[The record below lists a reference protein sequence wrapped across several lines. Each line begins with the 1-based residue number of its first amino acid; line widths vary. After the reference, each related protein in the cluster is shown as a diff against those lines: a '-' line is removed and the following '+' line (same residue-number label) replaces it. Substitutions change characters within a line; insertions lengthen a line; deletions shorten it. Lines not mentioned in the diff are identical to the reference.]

1 MTPSRAL
8 LRCTAVSLVVAS
20 SCAFAPSS
28 SNIPHSQISLSVTSI
43 DDDIAHLYET
53 ATSSSSS
60 SRRSFLNTAIT
71 TAAATLIQSSSAL
84 PALAEEDEAASK
96 PKIQPLS
103 TYIYNILRVREATE
117 QETRLISSGKFKDV
131 QRANVKLAIKF
142 IINNYKLSDSIIAAS
157 SYLKGNARVQ
167 ASGVGQSAVQSLY
180 TIVEYFDSSDV
191 ENIKVDS
198 LAGKEAIVNNGLKSV
213 RRDIDELL
221 SMFPK
226 DVLDEAKAKIQSEN
240 ELNYKEFD
248 PTLGSILNPNP

>member
-226 DVLDEAKAKIQSEN
+226 DVVDEAEAKIQSEN